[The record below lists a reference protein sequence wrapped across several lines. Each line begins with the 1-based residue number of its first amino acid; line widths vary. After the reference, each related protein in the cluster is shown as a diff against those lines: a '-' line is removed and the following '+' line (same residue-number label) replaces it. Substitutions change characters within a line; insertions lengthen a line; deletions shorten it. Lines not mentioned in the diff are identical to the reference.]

1 MNLKQSETKL
11 NLMCAFAG
19 ESQARN
25 RYNMASS
32 VAKKEG
38 HYLISKIFDITASQ
52 EQAHATAFY
61 NFLKEE
67 NDTNFDI
74 CASYPVNCYDTTQKH
89 IESAIANEYE
99 EYSSAYK
106 TFSEI
111 AKKEGFNEI
120 SNTFA
125 MIAEIEKTHAERFE
139 AMATLLR
146 EGSINKGENDS
157 IWVCTNCG
165 HIHTGPAAPM
175 LCPVCSHPQGYFVSD
190 SFKNKIVFTI

>member
-11 NLMCAFAG
+11 NLMRAFAG

-38 HYLISKIFDITASQ
+38 HYLISKIFDITACQ
-52 EQAHATAFY
+52 EQAHATVFY

-89 IESAIANEYE
+89 IESAIANEYD

-120 SNTFA
+120 SNAFA

-139 AMATLLR
+139 ALSRILK
-146 EGSINKGENDS
+146 EGSITRGENS
-157 IWVCTNCG
+157 TIWVCTNCG
-165 HIHTGPAAPM
+165 HIHTGPGAPM
-175 LCPVCSHPQGYFVSD
+175 SCPVCSHTQGYFVKD
-190 SFKNKIVFTI
+190 SFKNEIVFTI